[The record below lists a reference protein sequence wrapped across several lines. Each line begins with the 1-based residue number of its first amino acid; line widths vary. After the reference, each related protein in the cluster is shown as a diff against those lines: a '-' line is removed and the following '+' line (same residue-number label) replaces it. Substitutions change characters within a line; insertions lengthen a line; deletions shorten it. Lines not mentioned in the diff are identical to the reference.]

1 MVGKMFLNLIKEI
14 MMQNVRPLKEEY
26 IAVAKVLKGDLYLK
40 LDEQQFIDI
49 VFRYSDGSVDRKKL
63 KQLYYSLLREAR

>member
-1 MVGKMFLNLIKEI
+1 
-14 MMQNVRPLKEEY
+14 MQNVRPLKEEY